1 MSEVTDI
8 ILATLATEPEGLT
21 SAEVATRTGMTS
33 YNTSTKL
40 SKLAAYGHI
49 EKHPN
54 GSNRQSFRWRAK
66 PAARTI

>member
-1 MSEVTDI
+1 MSEITETI
-8 ILATLATEPEGLT
+8 IATLEDAPDGLT
-21 SAEVATRTGMTS
+21 SAEVAERTGMTS
-33 YNTSTKL
+33 YNAGTKL

-66 PAARTI
+66 RKS

>member
-1 MSEVTDI
+1 MSAVTDMI
-8 ILATLATEPEGLT
+8 IATLEDAPDGLT
-21 SAEVATRTGMTS
+21 SAEVAARTGMTS

-40 SKLAAYGHI
+40 SKLAAYGQI

-66 PAARTI
+66 RKQ